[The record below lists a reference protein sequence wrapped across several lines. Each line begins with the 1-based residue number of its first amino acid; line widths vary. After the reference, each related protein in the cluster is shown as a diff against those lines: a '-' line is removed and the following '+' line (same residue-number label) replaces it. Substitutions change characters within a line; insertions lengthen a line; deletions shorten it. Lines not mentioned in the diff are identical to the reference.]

1 MAYRAMARQLCDKCH
16 ITLFGRAR
24 SSGPALGWNAKG
36 VTAQDLLANGNLMER
51 PIMARIEPRDP
62 LLAPAEP
69 GSGNSSETA
78 VIWPDPSPLD
88 AWWRRIMHPDPLR
101 RDAA

>member
-1 MAYRAMARQLCDKCH
+1 
-16 ITLFGRAR
+16 
-24 SSGPALGWNAKG
+24 
-36 VTAQDLLANGNLMER
+36 
-51 PIMARIEPRDP
+51 MARIEPRDP